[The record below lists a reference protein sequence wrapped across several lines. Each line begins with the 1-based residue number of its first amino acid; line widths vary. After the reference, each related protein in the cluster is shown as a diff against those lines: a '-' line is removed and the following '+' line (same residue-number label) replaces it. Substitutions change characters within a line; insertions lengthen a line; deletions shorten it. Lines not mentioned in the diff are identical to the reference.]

1 MHEHIIGNFMPD
13 ITENKPQDQ
22 SSTSLGDAAEGRHAD
37 WSVWL
42 IWAAI
47 MLLAIGI
54 LPFAVRNQEVVR
66 AIARMCGFDL
76 S

>member
-1 MHEHIIGNFMPD
+1 MPD

-22 SSTSLGDAAEGRHAD
+22 NSKSLGDATKGRHAD

>member
-1 MHEHIIGNFMPD
+1 MPD

-22 SSTSLGDAAEGRHAD
+22 SSTSLGDAAEGRYAD